1 MFCEAGRLRA
11 LPYSTPT
18 PFFLREEF
26 WMSHR
31 ISRST
36 RQMLRAA
43 HTTYLRHALIG
54 SVAVLLG
61 LFGCSTAPRTS
72 EGELSASRLRVE
84 RRYKIEALRFKAL
97 DETGYDSPLF
107 APWISDEVKVILRDP
122 ARKVMSV
129 SRIFG
134 DVDTNETRTF
144 GPQENCI
151 LPVGIASNN
160 YLLAPRD
167 SWTCNGAGVPGP
179 FYFIVEMY
187 EADSD
192 TWNDIYNCWV
202 EFDCGFEAAIG
213 YQESSK
219 IFTKG
224 DELIGKRSLTFSAEE
239 LAAAL
244 PRVGSSVA
252 ETITLGPCF
261 DERGCVESP
270 GLPTG
275 PEYTFSYRVT
285 RLPDRRVFDQPLPPH
300 PIDPTP

>member
-1 MFCEAGRLRA
+1 MNR
-11 LPYSTPT
+11 
-18 PFFLREEF
+18 
-26 WMSHR
+26 R
-31 ISRST
+31 ISRSAWP
-36 RQMLRAA
+36 RLRAV

-54 SVAVLLG
+54 SVVVLLG
-61 LFGCSTAPRTS
+61 LFGCSTAPKAS
-72 EGELSASRLRVE
+72 EADFAAARIKVE
-84 RRYKIEALRFKAL
+84 RRYKVEALRFKAL
-97 DETGYDSPLF
+97 DETWYDSPWF
-107 APWISDEVKVILRDP
+107 APWISDEVMVILRDP

-129 SRIFG
+129 SRIFE

-144 GPQENCI
+144 GPRENCI
-151 LPVGIASNN
+151 LPISNVQN
-160 YLLAPRD
+160 DWLWKPGE
-167 SWTCNGAGVPGP
+167 SWSCAGAGVAGP

-192 TWNDIYNCWV
+192 TWNDIYNCFV
-202 EFDCGFEAAIG
+202 ELGCPFGIAIG
-213 YQESSK
+213 YPESSHT
-219 IFTKG
+219 FTKG

-244 PRVGSSVA
+244 PYVGDYVE

-285 RLPDRRVFDQPLPPH
+285 RLPNKRVVDQPLPPH

>member
-1 MFCEAGRLRA
+1 
-11 LPYSTPT
+11 
-18 PFFLREEF
+18 
-26 WMSHR
+26 MSR
-31 ISRST
+31 QISRST
-36 RQMLRAA
+36 RPMLQGA

-54 SVAVLLG
+54 SVVVLLG
-61 LFGCSTAPRTS
+61 LFGCSTAPKAS
-72 EGELSASRLRVE
+72 EGELSASSIRVE

-97 DETGYDSPLF
+97 DETGYDSPWF
-107 APWISDEVKVILRDP
+107 APWISDEVMVILRDP

-129 SRIFG
+129 SRIFE

-144 GPQENCI
+144 GPRENCI
-151 LPVGIASNN
+151 LPISNVQN
-160 YLLAPRD
+160 DWLWKPGE
-167 SWTCNGAGVPGP
+167 SWSCAGAGVAGP

-192 TWNDIYNCWV
+192 TWDIIYNCFV
-202 EFDCGFEAAIG
+202 ELGCPFGIEAG
-213 YQESSK
+213 YPENSST
-219 IFTKG
+219 FTQG

-244 PRVGSSVA
+244 PYVGDYVE

-285 RLPDRRVFDQPLPPH
+285 RLPNKRVVDQPLPPY